1 MTQGTL
7 KPRKNA
13 GKSSTQRRNKPRPCM
28 DPNKNVAVRKLR
40 NVKSFTLT
48 LAFLY
53 SYFFFFQRSKLV
65 PIGKIEKLMSSTAL
79 SNNEHLDYV
88 HKVPS
93 KKKAEND
100 SVIPLE

>member
-40 NVKSFTLT
+40 N
-48 LAFLY
+48 
-53 SYFFFFQRSKLV
+53 RSKLV